1 MDLWSI
7 GEGGWGQSV
16 MKMIQCS
23 GPTWIYCQLE
33 EGAWSQSVMKMIQ
46 CSGLTWSYGQ
56 LKVGVG
62 SVCHET
68 YSV

>member
-23 GPTWIYCQLE
+23 GLTWIYGQLDE
-33 EGAWSQSVMKMIQ
+33 EWGQSLMKMIQ
-46 CSGLTWSYGQ
+46 CSGLTRIYGQ
-56 LKVGVG
+56 LGKVGGV
-62 SVCHET
+62 SL
-68 YSV
+68 S